1 MPALHAYLAT
11 ATTNALIGVGAM
23 IVVTII
29 GGVIVLRVRRAMLS
43 EGTSDTQGLLLSDLR
58 DMRARGEISEA
69 EFERLRDAALR
80 AHGVVPKDSLATNAG
95 VGGSG
100 VDLTGDPLPGNSV
113 APDEGD
119 SGAEKDSPDRPPG

>member
-1 MPALHAYLAT
+1 MLAT
-11 ATTNALIGVGAM
+11 ATTNALLGVGAM

-58 DMRARGEISEA
+58 DMRSRGEISAE

-80 AHGVVPKDSLATNAG
+80 AHGVVPKDALSSGSGAAG
-95 VGGSG
+95 TG
-100 VDLTGDPLPGNSV
+100 VDLTGDPLPRADSPQGDDDKGRESD
-113 APDEGD
+113 APD
-119 SGAEKDSPDRPPG
+119 RTPG